1 MAGTNGNSGTASQSR
16 GAPSYDFSIMEQTK
30 RVCVQYGTRSK
41 IISFLSDGVKDIARI
56 TEAPKRAFAGDLPT
70 SKIEFQSFDKLF
82 DEWIDVDDAE
92 PVDDLKKLRLVCH
105 VGRQVGN
112 FTWPQVVASHR

>member
-1 MAGTNGNSGTASQSR
+1 MGTAEQLVSHVERHRTTFRSWSRQS
-16 GAPSYDFSIMEQTK
+16 
-30 RVCVQYGTRSK
+30 VCVQYGTRSK
-41 IISFLSDGVKDIARI
+41 IISFLSDGVQDIARI
-56 TEAPKRAFAGDLPT
+56 TEAAKRAFAGDLLT

-105 VGRQVGN
+105 VGRQMGN